1 MKESAPDDLSELS
14 KDSHETSTKATHQ
27 KMSSHSPSI
36 KLTRMIK
43 TSSPPSKAARCE
55 PTSRPERRI
64 EKASASKAKLS
75 QPDSHS
81 RDGSMTWEN
90 GTNITKG
97 EPVHTQGGVHKQRR
111 TTPSGWVH
119 LPVKQPSSHASSGL
133 AFNFR
138 LCSPR
143 GYKRRIP
150 SKSTHSV
157 LLYHLLNN
165 SVFWSKYTISLGYQ
179 VFYFVEVLVGT

>member
-1 MKESAPDDLSELS
+1 MKESDSDDLSELS

-75 QPDSHS
+75 QPDDHP
-81 RDGSMTWEN
+81 R
-90 GTNITKG
+90 KG
-97 EPVHTQGGVHKQRR
+97 
-111 TTPSGWVH
+111 
-119 LPVKQPSSHASSGL
+119 
-133 AFNFR
+133 
-138 LCSPR
+138 
-143 GYKRRIP
+143 
-150 SKSTHSV
+150 
-157 LLYHLLNN
+157 
-165 SVFWSKYTISLGYQ
+165 
-179 VFYFVEVLVGT
+179 

>member
-14 KDSHETSTKATHQ
+14 KDSHETSAKATHQ

-119 LPVKQPSSHASSGL
+119 LPVNNQVHMPVQGLPSTSASALQEDIKGGSPPSQPIRFCCIICLTTLYSGRNTQYL
-133 AFNFR
+133 WVTKPFI
-138 LCSPR
+138 L
-143 GYKRRIP
+143 
-150 SKSTHSV
+150 
-157 LLYHLLNN
+157 
-165 SVFWSKYTISLGYQ
+165 
-179 VFYFVEVLVGT
+179 

>member
-64 EKASASKAKLS
+64 EKASTSKAKLS

-81 RDGSMTWEN
+81 RDGSMTWED

-119 LPVKQPSSHASSGL
+119 LPVNNQVHMPVQGLPSTSASALQEDIKGGSPPSQPIR
-133 AFNFR
+133 F
-138 LCSPR
+138 CC
-143 GYKRRIP
+143 I
-150 SKSTHSV
+150 
-157 LLYHLLNN
+157 
-165 SVFWSKYTISLGYQ
+165 IC
-179 VFYFVEVLVGT
+179 